1 MFNKF
6 DKWNEK
12 KKKIDKEEKKLFIK
26 QTDIWW
32 CKLWK
37 NIKNEIDWKWEEYT
51 RPVLILR
58 KLSKNDFIWIP
69 LSSKIKKWT
78 WFYNYKFKWK
88 YFTALLS
95 QIRMLSSSRL
105 TNKIWQLDE
114 KDFKDLKNKL
124 KTLLNL

>member
-37 NIKNEIDWKWEEYT
+37 NIKNEIDWKW
-51 RPVLILR
+51 
-58 KLSKNDFIWIP
+58 
-69 LSSKIKKWT
+69 
-78 WFYNYKFKWK
+78 
-88 YFTALLS
+88 
-95 QIRMLSSSRL
+95 
-105 TNKIWQLDE
+105 
-114 KDFKDLKNKL
+114 
-124 KTLLNL
+124 